1 MKYIIET
8 KAYSYVTV
16 NQSFSKNIQLRCE
29 KEMTIM
35 GIIFHFSFEDKCQS
49 AYIEQWMN
57 EIRST

>member
-8 KAYSYVTV
+8 KAHSYVTV

-35 GIIFHFSFEDKCQS
+35 SIIFHFSFEDKCQS
-49 AYIEQWMN
+49 AYIEQ
-57 EIRST
+57 

>member
-1 MKYIIET
+1 MKCIIET
-8 KAYSYVTV
+8 EAHSYVTV

-49 AYIEQWMN
+49 AYIEQ
-57 EIRST
+57 